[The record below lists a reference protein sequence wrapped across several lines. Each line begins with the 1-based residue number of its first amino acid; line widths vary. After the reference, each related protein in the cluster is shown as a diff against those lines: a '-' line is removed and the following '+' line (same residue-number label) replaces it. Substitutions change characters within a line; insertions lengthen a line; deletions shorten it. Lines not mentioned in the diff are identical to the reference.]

1 MSIPES
7 IMIALFVM
15 AVVFA
20 VLGILWSIIKVFTT
34 IVQRIEHRAVVNG
47 KK

>member
-7 IMIALFVM
+7 ILIALFVM
-15 AVVFA
+15 AVVFT
-20 VLGILWSIIKVFTT
+20 VLGALWSIIRVFTV
-34 IVQRIEHRAVVNG
+34 IIQRIEHRAVVNG